1 MVTQPII
8 FANLFVQ
15 WGSKCGHPNTRTISI
30 PDFSVFVSYGNP
42 VTNIDRVWLKPPPN
56 EMTTRMQMAISKML
70 IFLG

>member
-1 MVTQPII
+1 MLLAFAQPTNHRNVVTQPII

-42 VTNIDRVWLKPPPN
+42 VTNIDRVWLKPPPKN
-56 EMTTRMQMAISKML
+56 FK
-70 IFLG
+70 